1 MHPKII
7 VEEVGKR
14 FRRYD
19 PARPWT
25 LQETLQRGL
34 RGTRPIESFWA
45 LRNISFTVGEGRV
58 LGIIGSNGSGKSTL
72 LRLVAG
78 VGRPEEG
85 RIQIAGRLDAVLDL
99 GAGFHPDLTGRENI
113 LVNGVVNGLTRREV
127 ADRLDAIVAF
137 AELEEFIGF
146 PLRAYSTGMQMRL
159 AFAIATHTS
168 PDILLV
174 DEVLGVGDLSFQK
187 KCLARFCQF
196 KSGGCT
202 ILLVSHDLELVK
214 TFCDDAIWLDGGKIQ
229 ANGPAQEIVAQ
240 YLAVSGHPV
249 PACLQGVA

>member
-1 MHPKII
+1 MQPKII
-7 VEEVGKR
+7 VQEVGKR

-25 LQETLQRGL
+25 LQETLQRVL

-78 VGRPEEG
+78 VGRAEEG

-127 ADRLDAIVAF
+127 AERLDSIVVF

-174 DEVLGVGDLSFQK
+174 DEMLGVGDLSFQK
-187 KCLARFCQF
+187 KCLARFSQF

-214 TFCDDAIWLDGGKIQ
+214 TFCDDAIWLEAGKIQ
-229 ANGPAQEIVAQ
+229 AEGPAREIVAQ
-240 YLAVSGHPV
+240 YRAASVHPA
-249 PACLQGVA
+249 PECMQGIA